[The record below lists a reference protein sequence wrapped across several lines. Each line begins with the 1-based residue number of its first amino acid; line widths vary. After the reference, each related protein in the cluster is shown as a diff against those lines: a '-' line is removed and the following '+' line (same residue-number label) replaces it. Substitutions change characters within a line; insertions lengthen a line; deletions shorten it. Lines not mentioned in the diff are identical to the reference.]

1 MRALGIDVGVG
12 KGLDLV
18 FLDER
23 RVPFPVVSGA
33 DLDDVGRL
41 VRELRPDAIGIDSP
55 PRWAAR
61 GRSRLTENE
70 LARLNI
76 QAFRTPSEAHA
87 DGPQF
92 AWMRSGIAVYACVAE
107 LGYPLF
113 DGGTVRGR
121 SLEVFPHASAVVLAG
136 CLAPKGMRKRVWRE
150 RVLRLQGVRTDDLV
164 TIDRLDA
171 ALAALTALRALE
183 GHHTH
188 LGDPREGVIV
198 VPARALAPTYR
209 PGEIA
214 GDEPG
219 AALFAWCACGDPGC
233 DRLVR
238 AGREFAPGHDAKRK
252 SRLWREVRA
261 GDAARRE
268 LARRRW
274 ETPPEAR

>member
-18 FLDER
+18 LLDER

-33 DLDDVGRL
+33 GLDDVARL
-41 VRELRPDAIGIDSP
+41 VTELKPDAIGVDSP
-55 PRWAAR
+55 PSWAAD

-76 QAFRTPSEAHA
+76 HAFRTPSEAHA
-87 DGPQF
+87 TGPQF
-92 AWMRSGIAVYACVAE
+92 DWMRAGMAVFARTAE

-113 DGGTVRGR
+113 NGGTVRSR
-121 SLEVFPHASAVVLAG
+121 TLEVFPHATAVVLAG
-136 CLAPKGMRKRVWRE
+136 CLPPKGMRKRMWRE
-150 RVLRLQGVRTDDLV
+150 RVLRLQGVRTDDLT

-188 LGDPREGVIV
+188 LGDLKEGVIV

-209 PGEIA
+209 PGEV
-214 GDEPG
+214 DEPG
-219 AALFAWCACGDPGC
+219 SKLFAWCACGDPGC
-233 DRLVR
+233 ERLVR
-238 AGREFAPGHDAKRK
+238 AGREFAAGHDAKRK
-252 SRLWREVRA
+252 SRLWRDVRA
-261 GDAARRE
+261 GEDARRE
-268 LARRRW
+268 LVRRGW
-274 ETPPEAR
+274 EGPPEAR